1 MKVGRPSSSTRKS
14 GTRHEHE
21 HDMIRTCHVGRRRNW
36 LVAELVSVSGRKAEF
51 GQSFVFVRALLQYIK
66 LSKRIL

>member
-14 GTRHEHE
+14 GTRH
-21 HDMIRTCHVGRRRNW
+21 DMNMIRTCHVGRRRNW